1 METDTEESNCSHLK
15 KNRIS
20 VCAGITR
27 DLLYRSARRCR
38 RWRTGAHGW
47 RYGSTDWRCCSQRY
61 HSCWRPDRI
70 ARVAVCTQRRTD
82 QRVAHHPWYML
93 ASGVFGLILYLT
105 ITQTLPKLGA
115 TSAVLLIIV
124 GQLLAGMVIDH
135 FGLFDLPIRSIDLSR
150 LLAAVLLITG
160 AYLMVR

>member
-1 METDTEESNCSHLK
+1 
-15 KNRIS
+15 
-20 VCAGITR
+20 
-27 DLLYRSARRCR
+27 
-38 RWRTGAHGW
+38 
-47 RYGSTDWRCCSQRY
+47 
-61 HSCWRPDRI
+61 
-70 ARVAVCTQRRTD
+70 
-82 QRVAHHPWYML
+82 ML